1 MPFFAGIAQLVEC
14 QPSKLNVASS
24 SLVARS
30 SHNIAVWCN
39 GSTRDSGSLSLG
51 SSPGTA
57 TINSQQSVFT
67 GCFFC
72 PIVAFM
78 NVFLN
83 FPSFFSIFFF
93 ILENIPIFAQ
103 N

>member
-1 MPFFAGIAQLVEC
+1 MNAGIAQLVEC

-57 TINSQQSVFT
+57 T
-67 GCFFC
+67 
-72 PIVAFM
+72 
-78 NVFLN
+78 
-83 FPSFFSIFFF
+83 
-93 ILENIPIFAQ
+93 ER
-103 N
+103 

>member
-1 MPFFAGIAQLVEC
+1 MTVNHGVVGSSPSWSAFTGVAQSVEHWSPKPGVVSSNLTTRAFFAGIAQLVEC

-30 SHNIAVWCN
+30 SYNIAVWCN

-57 TINSQQSVFT
+57 TK
-67 GCFFC
+67 
-72 PIVAFM
+72 
-78 NVFLN
+78 
-83 FPSFFSIFFF
+83 
-93 ILENIPIFAQ
+93 
-103 N
+103 